1 MERLQK
7 VLSAAGVASR
17 RTSEELI
24 QQGRV
29 SINGKTVTTLGTKAD
44 PAIDEI
50 RVDGRRIK
58 PVQTL
63 RYLLLNKPRGYVTTR
78 NDPQKRKTVMD
89 LLGGV
94 REYVYPVG
102 RLDYDSEGLLLV
114 TNDGELAAALTHPR
128 HEVEREYRALVA
140 GVPDQRAL
148 DRLARGVV
156 LDGRRTAPA
165 VVRLAPADRD
175 VAAQSAV
182 LLLTIREGRNRQV
195 RRMCEAVGHPVQR
208 LTRVRIGPIRD
219 DRLKAGQVR
228 DLSTD
233 EVRALKKSV
242 TVAAPRKDKPGRT
255 SLGPSRRA

>member
-7 VLSAAGVASR
+7 LLSAAGVASR

-29 SINGKTVTTLGTKAD
+29 SVNGLTVTTLGTKAD

-58 PVQTL
+58 PAQTL
-63 RYLLLNKPRGYVTTR
+63 RYLLLHKPRGYVTTR

-94 REYVYPVG
+94 RQYVYPVG

-195 RRMCEAVGHPVQR
+195 RRMLEAVGHPVESLR
-208 LTRVRIGPIRD
+208 RIRFGPLGIRGLRPGD
-219 DRLKAGQVR
+219 WR
-228 DLSTD
+228 DLTD
-233 EVRALKKSV
+233 AEVEKLKS
-242 TVAAPRKDKPGRT
+242 
-255 SLGPSRRA
+255 